1 MFENHNDLD
10 IDDSDIVQI
19 EENRKIGV
27 TWKSNNDKKLIKSYM
42 YHSHIFLSANFHIY
56 FNTISIISHTKGYFY
71 FQISTIINLWFI

>member
-27 TWKSNNDKKLIKSYM
+27 TWKLNNDKKLIKSYM
-42 YHSHIFLSANFHIY
+42 YHSHIFCLQIFT
-56 FNTISIISHTKGYFY
+56 FISIRYLLSLILKGTFIFK
-71 FQISTIINLWFI
+71 FQQ